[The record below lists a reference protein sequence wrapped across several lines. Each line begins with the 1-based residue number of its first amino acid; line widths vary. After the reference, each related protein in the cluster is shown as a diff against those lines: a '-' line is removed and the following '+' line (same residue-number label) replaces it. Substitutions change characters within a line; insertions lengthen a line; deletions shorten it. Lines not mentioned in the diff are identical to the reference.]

1 MEENVITYGQY
12 RKSEI
17 QELKIPETITKIDD
31 FAFEA
36 SSLRK
41 IEIPDSVQ
49 ELGMLSFSNC
59 ENLKYVKIG
68 KNVKKIGIC
77 AFKNCTELEEVIF
90 DDDCELEEISEEC
103 FVDCENLK
111 NVVLPKSLKI
121 IGKKAFCSSKIQKIN
136 FEENLIRIEDE
147 AFENC
152 KSLTDFIFPKS
163 LEYIGK
169 SAFYNT
175 NIEKVEI
182 TRNIDVKNQAFMR
195 CQNLKSVI
203 WNTDCINSYSNSGCF
218 FYECENLFSVKIGE
232 NCEKISHSMF
242 NGCSRLEE
250 IELPQSIKTISDEA
264 FLGCKRLEKIDL
276 PEKLEYIGK
285 SAFSCCYLLEEI
297 KLPKTLKY
305 INELTF
311 KNCVSLCRVVFEEES
326 SVSKILFGAF
336 KNCMNLRFLN
346 IPDSISF
353 IEKDAFFNVN
363 VSFELPKNLKS
374 FRGMSFLKDNRKIEL
389 PESVTTI
396 EDCAFQGSQKL
407 KSLKLG
413 DIKNID
419 ESAFYE
425 CDFVQDIELGSKSAY
440 EFKEKCL
447 YEKKTKT
454 LIHAFTE
461 VDKTFSIPSFIEHI
475 GKYAFS
481 NFLKSVE
488 LPSSLKDSHI
498 FYKGISPELEDFFNK
513 WNVLQKSKEEKI
525 KEIIKSGNRGFLI
538 GSVEEILENLKLEY
552 KTEIIEKAPKGLK
565 VEVSLPFGKIM
576 TRLPE
581 ALSDE
586 LKSSLKE
593 IFTKSANSEINLEET
608 VQSLKKLKLFT
619 KTVSD

>member
-1 MEENVITYGQY
+1 MEEIIKNSEY
-12 RKSEI
+12 KNSEI
-17 QELKIPETITKIDD
+17 QEFKIAENIIKIESL
-31 FAFEA
+31 AFE
-36 SSLRK
+36 SSDLK
-41 IEIPDSVQ
+41 EIEIPDSVQ
-49 ELGMLSFSNC
+49 EIGMLAFANC
-59 ENLKYVKIG
+59 ENLKSVKIG
-68 KNVKKIGIC
+68 KNVKKLEIG
-77 AFKNCTELEEVIF
+77 AFKNCTELEEVVF
-90 DDDCELEEISEEC
+90 DDDCELEEISDEC
-103 FVDCENLK
+103 FFDCENLK
-111 NVVLPKSLKI
+111 SVVLPKSLRI
-121 IGKKAFCSSKIQKIN
+121 IGKKAFWSSKIQKIN
-136 FEENLIRIEDE
+136 FGENLIRIEE
-147 AFENC
+147 KAFENC

-163 LEYIGK
+163 LEYIGE

-182 TRNIDVKNQAFMR
+182 TRNIDVKNQAFMH

-203 WNTDCINSYSNSGCF
+203 WNTDCTNSYSNSGCF

-264 FLGCKRLEKIDL
+264 FSGCKRLEKIDL
-276 PEKLEYIGK
+276 PEKLEYIGEA
-285 SAFSCCYLLEEI
+285 AFSCCYLLEKI

-311 KNCVSLCRVVFEEES
+311 KNCVSLCGVVFEEES
-326 SVSKILFGAF
+326 IVSKILSGAF
-336 KNCMNLRFLN
+336 KNCMNLRSLN

-353 IEKDAFFNVN
+353 IEKDAFLNANVYF
-363 VSFELPKNLKS
+363 FELPKNLKS
-374 FRGMSFLKDNRKIEL
+374 FRGISFFKDNRKIEL

-396 EDCAFQGSQKL
+396 EDCAFQGNQKL

-425 CDFVQDIELGSKSAY
+425 CDFIQDIELGSKSFY

-498 FYKGISPELEDFFNK
+498 PYKGNSPELEDFFKK
-513 WNVLQKSKEEKI
+513 WNDLQKSKEEKI
-525 KEIIKSGNRGFLI
+525 KEIIKSGNQGLLI
-538 GSVEEILENLKLEY
+538 GETEEILDELKLEY
-552 KTEIIEKAPKGLK
+552 TTEIIEKAPKGLK
-565 VEVSLPFGKIM
+565 VEVSLPSGKIM

-581 ALSDE
+581 TLTDE

-593 IFTKSANSEINLEET
+593 IFTKSANREMNLEET

-619 KTVSD
+619 KMVSD